1 MGGLPTNKTVYAF
14 AANPRDPKLMLAGLR
29 DGLFKST
36 DGGESWKKVA
46 KAPRDV
52 AAVVF
57 DPGKPEVVFLGTA
70 SGILYRSP
78 DNGATWQRQN

>member
-1 MGGLPTNKTVYAF
+1 VGGLPTNKTVYAF

-52 AAVVF
+52 AAVAFV
-57 DPGKPEVVFLGTA
+57 PGKPEVVFLGTA